1 MSISSISSSNA
12 YAAAGVSRQQR
23 AQERFEAAD
32 TGKSGGLSLEEFQA
46 SGPKDAEKAG
56 RSGGN
61 RPSAEDMFARMD
73 SDGDGSLTQTEM
85 ETAFQSMRSQTKGAL
100 LAAQEEAGGAS
111 GGRPPGPPPGGPGGA
126 GSSPPGP
133 PPGEGDAESSATAS
147 STGSSDIAS
156 LLSSGSSGSSTEQDA
171 LGTLISQLQSAIS
184 SYSQKTSS
192 STSGSTTQRAA

>member
-1 MSISSISSSNA
+1 MSISSISGSP

-32 TGKSGGLSLEEFQA
+32 TDKSGGLSLEEFQA

-61 RPSAEDMFARMD
+61 RPSAEEMFARMD

-100 LAAQEEAGGAS
+100 LAAQEEAGGAN
-111 GGRPPGPPPGGPGGA
+111 GGPGGA
-126 GSSPPGP
+126 GGPPPGP
-133 PPGEGDAESSATAS
+133 PRGADGTEASAT
-147 STGSSDIAS
+147 TGGSDIAS
-156 LLSSGSSGSSTEQDA
+156 LLSSGSSSSGSTDEDA
-171 LGTLISQLQSAIS
+171 LGTLISQLQSAIN
-184 SYSQKTSS
+184 SYSQKNGSG
-192 STSGSTTQRAA
+192 TSGTTAAKAA

>member
-1 MSISSISSSNA
+1 MSISSSNA

-32 TGKSGGLSLEEFQA
+32 TDKSGGLSLEEFQA

-126 GSSPPGP
+126 GGPPPGP
-133 PPGEGDAESSATAS
+133 PPGEGDAESSASSTAS

-192 STSGSTTQRAA
+192 STSSSTTQQAA